1 MIKNL
6 SYFIQAV
13 FIYIFFFIARIVGL
27 KIGRKLFS
35 FIFLNLGPFF
45 KSKNTIENNLKIFS
59 DKISSLRKKEIIN
72 NMWKNYGMTFIEY
85 IFLDH
90 LRKSNYHVEIVG
102 LERILFLSNEKPVI
116 FVSGHFA
123 NFELMSMEMTKKN
136 IKLATIYRP
145 LNNFFLNPFMEYL
158 RKKYICKNQIK
169 KGVSGVREAIQYIKK
184 KHSIALMVDQRVSE
198 GERIK
203 FFNKEALTTT
213 LPAQLAQKFDLSIV
227 PVFIKRKENNTFI
240 IEFQKELD
248 SKNFQN
254 KLEITV
260 KLNKILEKMIEKN
273 PDQWIWTHNRWK

>member
-123 NFELMSMEMTKKN
+123 NFELMAM
-136 IKLATIYRP
+136 
-145 LNNFFLNPFMEYL
+145 
-158 RKKYICKNQIK
+158 
-169 KGVSGVREAIQYIKK
+169 
-184 KHSIALMVDQRVSE
+184 
-198 GERIK
+198 
-203 FFNKEALTTT
+203 
-213 LPAQLAQKFDLSIV
+213 
-227 PVFIKRKENNTFI
+227 
-240 IEFQKELD
+240 ELD
-248 SKNFQN
+248 K
-254 KLEITV
+254 
-260 KLNKILEKMIEKN
+260 
-273 PDQWIWTHNRWK
+273 HNINVLYNI